1 MKRLAAAA
9 CALLVAASAQAQNR
23 CEPSNEYCAE
33 IARLVDDAA
42 VRQAVM
48 HIDAIDEQGMRD
60 LVTLTE
66 IPAPPFGE
74 EERGVA
80 FAVMLR
86 DAGADSVW
94 TDEEGNVIALRRGT
108 GERVVALAGHLDT
121 VFPKETDV
129 TVKQRGDTLYAPG
142 IGDDTR
148 GLVVMLQVLRAL
160 ESANVATEANVLFI
174 GTVGEEGLGDLRG
187 VKHLF
192 RDGGPRIDSFIAVD
206 GGSESNITAQAL
218 GSRRYRV
225 TFEGPGGHSW
235 GAFGTGNPMHALG
248 RAINLFDEAADA
260 FTRSGPRTSYN
271 IGRMGGGTSVNSVPF
286 EAWLEVDMRSESQHS
301 LQQIDS
307 IFLAAVQQALVEQ
320 NALVRRDDAL
330 TVDVQL
336 VGDRPSGETAEDAPL
351 LQRVIAVTRH
361 FGDEP
366 RIGRSST
373 DSNVPI
379 ARGIPAITIGRG
391 GVGGNTHAPDEW
403 WINRN
408 GAEAIRRA
416 LIMLVAEAGLAGG
429 QTT

>member
-23 CEPSNEYCAE
+23 CEPSKEYCAE

-80 FAVMLR
+80 FAAMLR

-160 ESANVATEANVLFI
+160 ESADVATEANVLFI

-271 IGRMGGGTSVNSVPF
+271 IGRIGGGTSVNSVPF
-286 EAWLEVDMRSESQHS
+286 EAWLEVDMRSESQQS

-330 TVDVQL
+330 SVDVQL

-416 LIMLVAEAGLAGG
+416 LIILVAEAGLAGG
-429 QTT
+429 PTT

>member
-351 LQRVIAVTRH
+351 LQRAIAVTRH